1 MPTQIKSER
10 ILSQDSMWL
19 YLETKEMPLHI
30 ACTCIFDGP
39 IDVRDL
45 RAYIE
50 SKLPL
55 IPRYLQRPV
64 FPPLHLGPPTW
75 EADPDFDIRHHVH
88 HATLKKGRKAD
99 LEEFAGQALSQ
110 VMDRNRPLWDMTII
124 DGLEGGRCAL
134 LARAHHALVDGI
146 GGVAIMSAL
155 FDAGPK
161 PPRIPKRRPRFEPE
175 PQLDPASRIINSV
188 LNSYAEMSSKA
199 LSAQS
204 AVLDLAEAMLVNNPI
219 GSVEQLV
226 RLIPEFAAP
235 VELLYERLPFNKP
248 VLGPRKIAWTELP
261 VDEMKAIKNALGG
274 KLNDVA
280 LTVMTLAV
288 RRYAEM
294 HGEQMHGGRLLRYF
308 VPVNLRGPG
317 ELGPGNK
324 VSLVPA
330 NLPLDIADPAKLYA
344 AICRK
349 TEALKRAHVAEIVSI
364 VGRLLGATPSLLQ
377 MALGLLGN
385 RLPLPPFNMVFTN
398 IPGPQQPLYLL
409 GREMLTYYPYVP
421 IGALMG
427 CNVAI
432 ESYNGKMY
440 FGLAG
445 DSAGVPDL
453 AKLRDFV
460 DDAFRRLK
468 DAAGLPR
475 AKRAST
481 GRVRKPPKKVPP
493 RLQPESLQEAAGV
506 DPVVAEPEKEMVA
519 AASA

>member
-1 MPTQIKSER
+1 VFDKCRKEPPMTTEIKSEP

-39 IDVRDL
+39 VDVHEL

-55 IPRYLQRPV
+55 IPRYRQRPV
-64 FPPLHLGPPTW
+64 FPPLHIGPPVW
-75 EADPDFDIRHHVH
+75 EADPAFDIRRHVH
-88 HATLKKGRKAD
+88 HATLKKGDKED
-99 LEEFAGQALSQ
+99 LETLVGKALSQ
-110 VMDRNRPLWDMTII
+110 VMDRSRPLWDMTIV
-124 DGLEGGRCAL
+124 DGLEGGRSAL
-134 LARAHHALVDGI
+134 LSRAHHSLVDGI
-146 GGVAIMSAL
+146 GGVALMNAL
-155 FDAGPK
+155 FDTSPTR
-161 PPRIPKRRPRFEPE
+161 PRIPKKKPTFKVE
-175 PQLDPASRIINSV
+175 PQPDPATRVMSSV

-199 LSAQS
+199 LSVQS
-204 AVLDLAEAMLVNNPI
+204 AVLDLAEAVLANNPV
-219 GSVEQLV
+219 GSVEQMLRLV
-226 RLIPEFAAP
+226 PEFAAP

-261 VDEMKAIKNALGG
+261 LEEMKAVKNALGG

-288 RRYAEM
+288 RHYSEM
-294 HGEQMHGGRLLRYF
+294 HGEKMHRGRLLRYF
-308 VPVNLRGPG
+308 IPVNIRRPSDVGV
-317 ELGPGNK
+317 GNRI
-324 VSLVPA
+324 SLVPT
-330 NLPLDIADPAKLYA
+330 NLPLDIADPAKLFT
-344 AICRK
+344 AIRQK
-349 TEALKRAHVAEIVSI
+349 TEALKRAHVAEMVSV
-364 VGRLLGATPSLLQ
+364 VGRCLGATPPVMQ

-421 IGALMG
+421 IGALMA

-445 DSAGVPDL
+445 DAAGVPDL

-460 DDAFRRLK
+460 DEAFEQLK
-468 DAAGLPR
+468 RKAGLSPARKRPR
-475 AKRAST
+475 S
-481 GRVRKPPKKVPP
+481 GRSPKAP
-493 RLQPESLQEAAGV
+493 RNAETTPAPEGPQALL
-506 DPVVAEPEKEMVA
+506 
-519 AASA
+519 